1 MASVGIF
8 GLLMLLIMFTLFILN
23 IATSVW
29 AYRDAKRLGRSNE
42 YALLILIGTIV
53 FPVIGLIIYLIIRK
67 D

>member
-1 MASVGIF
+1 MSGFGII

-29 AYRDAKRLGRSNE
+29 AYRDAKRLGKSNE

-53 FPVIGLIIYLIIRK
+53 FPVIGLIIYWIIRK